1 MQLDLVNMLGVGG
14 LAFAAFLLLRHY
26 RGGTAAE
33 QDDLAAGQ
41 RRDVLRAIKS
51 MRKDERPRDQA

>member
-1 MQLDLVNMLGVGG
+1 MQLDLVNVIGFGV
-14 LAFAAFLLLRHY
+14 LAFAAILLLRHY
-26 RGGTAAE
+26 RGDPAAE

-51 MRKDERPRDQA
+51 MRKD

>member
-1 MQLDLVNMLGVGG
+1 MQFDLVNALGLGV
-14 LAFAAFLLLRHY
+14 LAFAAILLLRHY
-26 RGGTAAE
+26 RGDPAAE